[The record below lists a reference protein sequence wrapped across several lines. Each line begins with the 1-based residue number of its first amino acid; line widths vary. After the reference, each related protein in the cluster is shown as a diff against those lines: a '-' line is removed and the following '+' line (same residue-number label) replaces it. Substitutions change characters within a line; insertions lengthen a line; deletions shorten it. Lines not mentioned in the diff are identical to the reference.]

1 MTNFLLE
8 MDLYTTEIAYYTR
21 KTIQLQKKFNLR
33 RQLFIIL
40 KRTVNLRL
48 RK

>member
-33 RQLFIIL
+33 DSCSLFSREL
-40 KRTVNLRL
+40 WT
-48 RK
+48 